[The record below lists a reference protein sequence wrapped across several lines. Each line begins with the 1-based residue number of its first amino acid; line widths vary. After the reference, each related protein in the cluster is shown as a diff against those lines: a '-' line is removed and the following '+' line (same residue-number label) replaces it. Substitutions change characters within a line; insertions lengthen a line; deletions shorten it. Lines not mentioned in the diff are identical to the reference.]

1 MEKLTF
7 VLDVGSGSTK
17 LIAGYVLDQKP
28 IVVEAFS
35 ASVPHQLEDGR
46 LANIDMSATIA
57 AKLISQMEKSVGQKV
72 AEVVLTLPPHGLQIF
87 EATKTTNIISQQGII
102 ATMDIKNLH
111 NLFRKEKIGDQYVQ
125 IGIVPEIFELDDN
138 IQFETAPIGEM
149 SNNITLT
156 ANIHFGDRQIYQDYT
171 DLAKRLELKI
181 RRLVADVHGLGE
193 LLSNKP
199 ELPEEYLLIDFGSAL
214 TSVSF
219 IAQGRIFGTTHFDI
233 GARHLSDQIATM
245 FDLPFEDALKL
256 QEQFGYDSRENYFD
270 GVVYP
275 SIHDPEVKVKIT
287 QSMLNRAI
295 ESYFDAWM
303 KELRRY
309 IGAPPQEMAGEVD
322 FAHLPW
328 VLIGGGRRL
337 KGFADLYQTFGGYSD
352 YRIPKIDVIGARSP
366 IYASALGALLVA
378 EKYSLINEENLI
390 PVTNVERV
398 KTNKRKP
405 SYNAYEDEL

>member
-46 LANIDMSATIA
+46 LVNLDISTTIA
-57 AKLISQMEKSVGQKV
+57 TKLIAQMEKSVGQKIL
-72 AEVVLTLPPHGLQIF
+72 EVVLTIPPHGLQIF
-87 EATKTTNIISQQGII
+87 EATKTTNIISQQAII
-102 ATMDIKNLH
+102 ANMDIKNLH

-138 IQFETAPIGEM
+138 VQFETAPIGEV

-171 DLAKRLELKI
+171 DLAKRIDVKI
-181 RRLVADVHGLGE
+181 RRLVVDVHGLGE
-193 LLSNKP
+193 LLSLYP
-199 ELPEEYLLIDFGSAL
+199 DTPDEYLLIDFGSAL
-214 TSVSF
+214 TSISF
-219 IAQGRIFGTTHFDI
+219 IAQGRIFGTTHFDM
-233 GARHLSDQIATM
+233 GARQLTDQIATM
-245 FDLPFEDALKL
+245 LDLPFEDALKL
-256 QEQFGYDSRENYFD
+256 QEQFGYDSRENYYD
-270 GVVYP
+270 GIVYP
-275 SIHDPEVKVKIT
+275 TIHDPEVKVKIT
-287 QSMLNRAI
+287 QSMLNRSI

-309 IGAPPQEMAGEVD
+309 IASPPQEMAAEVD
-322 FAHLPW
+322 FAKLPW
-328 VLIGGGRRL
+328 VFIGGGRRL
-337 KGFADLYQTFGGYSD
+337 KGFIDLYQNYGGHAD

-405 SYNAYEDEL
+405 SYSAYEDEL